1 MTKKMTQRN
10 SKRDDKDTRYMVN
23 KVKMRDFKR
32 DDKDSS
38 KIRLR

>member
-10 SKRDDKDTRYMVN
+10 NKRDDKDTRYMVN